1 MNFLKS
7 LGVWVLLTDGSA
19 FVLFIR
25 DGWLSSAQVI
35 GLIEIFLVTL
45 VSAILLRIL
54 VTFLNSLKL
63 ATLCGLVLGF
73 ALPAL
78 GGWLLSSLTPGFES
92 PAIFAGAV
100 MVSIPN
106 AIGGAIAGWLQWR
119 SVLAKRKEKT
129 SQSGD

>member
-19 FVLFIR
+19 FALFLR
-25 DGWLSSAQVI
+25 DGWLSGAQVI
-35 GLIEIFLVTL
+35 GLVEIFLVTL
-45 VSAILLRIL
+45 VSATLLRIL
-54 VTFLNSLKL
+54 VTFLNSAKV
-63 ATLCGLVLGF
+63 ATLCGLILGF
-73 ALPAL
+73 ALPTF
-78 GGWLLSSLTPGFES
+78 GGWLLSSVVSGFES

-119 SVLAKRKEKT
+119 SVLANRKQET
-129 SQSGD
+129 SRSGD